1 MDIDKEQSCD
11 NNYNISFQG
20 LTKLTKNK
28 ISFLSKSIKGSI
40 TVIVLIP
47 TVLGGLIQI
56 FKLGMMDLRYI
67 RYFSVTQLVP
77 DGLLAILML
86 CIVTLIVYVHN
97 NFLLQII
104 PSVSDNLKGNLS
116 NTRFIIHSIIAI
128 GMTVTVTNAFINI
141 PTTAVFLSYPKQGIV
156 SYVGVLALAYFNIRF
171 ILFNLCLIGNGNF
184 LSTFNRAIRDIAK
197 FLFAS
202 LACILTIGLVLI
214 SLRMAYVIIEYI
226 NEPEGIYNY
235 SRIEETIISDFGKH
249 TNYKIL
255 YFNDK
260 YTFVEI
266 NVGDSNI
273 VTIYKT
279 DNVFFNPTTI
289 EVK

>member
-1 MDIDKEQSCD
+1 MNIDKEQSRDD
-11 NNYNISFQG
+11 NDISFQD

-28 ISFLSKSIKGSI
+28 ISCSSKLIKDNI

-56 FKLGMMDLRYI
+56 LKLGMMDLRYI
-67 RYFSVTQLVP
+67 RYFSVTQLIP

-97 NFLLQII
+97 NFLLQTI
-104 PSVSDNLKGNLS
+104 PSVSDNLKENLS

-128 GMTVTVTNAFINI
+128 GMTVTVTNAFIDM
-141 PTTAVFLSYPKQGIV
+141 PTATVFLSYPKQGII
-156 SYVGVLALAYFNIRF
+156 SYVGVLALAYFNIRS
-171 ILFNLCLIGNGNF
+171 ILFNLHLIRNGNF
-184 LSTFNRAIRDIAK
+184 LSTFNRAIKDIAK
-197 FLFAS
+197 FLFAA
-202 LACILTIGLVLI
+202 LGCILTIGLVLI
-214 SLRMAYVIIEYI
+214 SLRMAHVIIEYI
-226 NEPEGIYNY
+226 NEPKGIYNY
-235 SRIEETIISDFGKH
+235 SRIEETIISDFGEH
-249 TNYKIL
+249 INYKIL

-266 NVGDSNI
+266 NVGNSNI
-273 VTIYKT
+273 TTIYKT